1 MDQSIFT
8 FWLVVALCLTGMV
21 GNVDSRPIHGTRV
34 GWWSILAVLL
44 LAVTGWLLDQ
54 GLIIYVAAALWFLLI
69 LLPVLIG
76 KLYGRRFMQQDY
88 AGARRLAQIIRWL
101 HPADGWIEMPQIIH
115 ALELAQKGEL
125 AAASET
131 LDGFQDVK
139 SMAGLTA
146 MMNLYRI
153 TSRWEELLAWQ

>member
-21 GNVDSRPIHGTRV
+21 VTWTRV
-34 GWWSILAVLL
+34 QSTGRGWLVVYLGILL
-44 LAVTGWLLDQ
+44 LAITGWLLEQ
-54 GLIIYVAAALWFLLI
+54 GLIIYAAAALWFLLI
-69 LLPVLIG
+69 LIPAWIG